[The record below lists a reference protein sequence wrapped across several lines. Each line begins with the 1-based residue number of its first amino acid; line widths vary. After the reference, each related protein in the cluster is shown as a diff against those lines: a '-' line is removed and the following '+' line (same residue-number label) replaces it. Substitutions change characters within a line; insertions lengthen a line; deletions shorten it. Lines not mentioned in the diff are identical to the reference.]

1 MGKRKRK
8 KRVNP
13 GPIIT
18 VLLVICAIIGVA
30 VVGWNSRNKDTQKDT
45 NQQQV
50 GAENPDTPDHEEKG
64 EGSDSDAVQTPEN
77 EDAQVTQEPESGQTE
92 DGQTDNGQDD
102 ESWALILVNRDHPLP
117 ADYQIDIVELSNGE
131 RVDARIY
138 PKLQE
143 MFDTMRAEGIY
154 PIVRSGYRSYEEQEE
169 VMQERIS
176 RYMDSGLS
184 QEDAKAKAETEV
196 ALPGTSEHQL
206 GLGVDINADGVNSYG
221 DEVYNWLYDNA
232 HKYGFVKRYPE
243 DKTDITG
250 IINEPWHYRYVGI
263 EAAAEMKASGQC
275 LEEYLAGKGLN

>member
-1 MGKRKRK
+1 M
-8 KRVNP
+8 NL
-13 GPIIT
+13 GPMIT

-30 VVGWNSRNKDTQKDT
+30 VVGWNSRTKDAQKDT
-45 NQQQV
+45 DRQQV
-50 GAENPDTPDHEEKG
+50 GAQNPDNPDQAKEG
-64 EGSDSDAVQTPEN
+64 EGSDSEAVQTPEG
-77 EDAQVTQEPESGQTE
+77 ETGQVTPEAENGNAQGT
-92 DGQTDNGQDD
+92 QTDNGQTDSAQDD

-117 ADYQIDIVELSNGE
+117 ADYQIEIVELSNGE

-143 MFDTMRAEGIY
+143 MFDAMRAEGVY
-154 PIVRSGYRSYEEQEE
+154 PVVRSGYRSYEEQEE
-169 VMQERIS
+169 VMQERIQ
-176 RYMDSGLS
+176 RYMDNGMS

-206 GLGVDINADGVNSYG
+206 GFGVDINADGVNSYG

-263 EAAAEMKASGQC
+263 NAAAEMKASGQC
-275 LEEYLAGKGLN
+275 LEEYLAGKGLS